1 MSTYTKQ
8 TIVLIDIWETHHICR
23 HIRHSDIFGST
34 PNVTVVNM
42 STFSKYVKPSC
53 ASESEVRVSTDI
65 CRHIPRMSTYTS
77 CDYVDAH

>member
-65 CRHIPRMSTYTS
+65 NMSTYTT
-77 CDYVDAH
+77 YVDIHKL